1 MKPLKN
7 WDNKTW
13 LSSQK
18 YIQTFNKFLLNQV
31 KLDKNS
37 RILDVGCGR
46 GRILANLSNKL
57 KLSNK
62 PIGLD
67 IENHKD
73 KSKKMIFKQIDALT
87 FVSKTKITFDL
98 ILIKQTI
105 HLLKRKQVMNF
116 LSKCKNK
123 LKPNGKIIIL
133 SLDPKKNEIPAFSLM
148 KKKLQISLNKD
159 EKLFRLILKTKSKI
173 ITKKFIY
180 DVQILKTKYL
190 QMIKNRY
197 ISTLLDFNNKQ
208 IINGINEIKND
219 YENVLKFKDRL
230 ICLIIKNND
239 SH

>member
-1 MKPLKN
+1 MKSLKN

-46 GRILANLSNKL
+46 GRIVANLSNKL
-57 KLSNK
+57 KLLNK

-73 KSKKMIFKQIDALT
+73 KSKKMIFKKIDALT

-105 HLLKRKQVMNF
+105 HLLKRKQVINF

-123 LKPNGKIIIL
+123 LNPNGKIIIL
-133 SLDPKKNEIPAFSLM
+133 SLDPKKNEIPTFSLM
-148 KKKLQISLNKD
+148 KKKLQISLDKD
-159 EKLFRLILKTKSKI
+159 DELLRLILKTKFKI

-180 DVQILKTKYL
+180 NVQILKTKYI
-190 QMIKNRY
+190 QMIKDRY
-197 ISTLLDFNNKQ
+197 ISTLLNFNNMQ
-208 IINGINEIKND
+208 IKNGINEIKNNC
-219 YENVLKFKDRL
+219 ENVLRFKDRL
-230 ICLIIKNND
+230 ICLIIKNN
-239 SH
+239 

>member
-1 MKPLKN
+1 MKSLKN

-46 GRILANLSNKL
+46 GRIVANLSNKL
-57 KLSNK
+57 KLLNK

-73 KSKKMIFKQIDALT
+73 KSKKMIFKKIDALT

-105 HLLKRKQVMNF
+105 HLLKRKQVINF

-123 LKPNGKIIIL
+123 LNPNGKIIIL
-133 SLDPKKNEIPAFSLM
+133 SLDPKKNEIPTFSLM

-159 EKLFRLILKTKSKI
+159 DELLRLILKTKFKI

-180 DVQILKTKYL
+180 NVQILKTKYM
-190 QMIKNRY
+190 QMIKDRY
-197 ISTLLDFNNKQ
+197 ISTLLNFNNMQ
-208 IINGINEIKND
+208 IKNGINEIKNNC
-219 YENVLKFKDRL
+219 ENVLRFKDRL
-230 ICLIIKNND
+230 ICLIIKNN
-239 SH
+239 